1 MNTQLSCLLVLNVAV
16 EESEVVNRRKKK
28 KHRRLQ
34 IRKEFISGLKKLKS
48 EEIDLGKTEC
58 SGKRK
63 SWRLVK
69 TKATRLDSDPRK
81 GIICTYGMGCRK
93 LF

>member
-16 EESEVVNRRKKK
+16 EEPEVVHQKKQNK
-28 KHRRLQ
+28 TKQGRLQ
-34 IRKEFISGLKKLKS
+34 IRKEYIGDLKKLKS

-63 SWRLVK
+63 SWGLVK
-69 TKATRLDSDPRK
+69 TKATRLVSDTRK
-81 GIICTYGMGCRK
+81 EIICT
-93 LF
+93 

>member
-16 EESEVVNRRKKK
+16 EEPEVVNQKKK
-28 KHRRLQ
+28 NKTKQGRLQ
-34 IRKEFISGLKKLKS
+34 IRKEYIGDLKKLKS

-63 SWRLVK
+63 SWGLVK
-69 TKATRLDSDPRK
+69 TKATRLVSDTRK
-81 GIICTYGMGCRK
+81 EIICT
-93 LF
+93 